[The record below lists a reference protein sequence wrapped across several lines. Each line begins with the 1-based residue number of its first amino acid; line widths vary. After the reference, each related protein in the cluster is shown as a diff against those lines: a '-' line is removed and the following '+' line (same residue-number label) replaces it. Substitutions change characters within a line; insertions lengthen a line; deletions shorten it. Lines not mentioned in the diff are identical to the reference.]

1 MKTEFFISNVRNFVI
16 KTKGGDKNIRIFFM
30 KTGIGARKKNIRKP
44 LAKRKRWPT
53 FIGETKTRKN
63 HLKIPIDMKTRD
75 FFILPL
81 ALGLLATCD
90 DGPADDMIW
99 DFACYEMRVEVVDEA
114 GNDLLNPATAGNIL
128 DDSVRVVYG
137 GVSYSRDT
145 NLIQTRYLPPAP
157 LALRYYKVETTGQYR
172 MAFGEFTP
180 TDDHENDAFTIE
192 WGDGTADKV
201 AFDCYISWDGDNQ
214 PTVHKKIYLNG
225 EPMAG
230 EDYLVRIV
238 R

>member
-1 MKTEFFISNVRNFVI
+1 
-16 KTKGGDKNIRIFFM
+16 
-30 KTGIGARKKNIRKP
+30 
-44 LAKRKRWPT
+44 
-53 FIGETKTRKN
+53 
-63 HLKIPIDMKTRD
+63 MKTRD

-81 ALGLLATCD
+81 ALGLLAACD
-90 DGPADDMIW
+90 DESEPVDDMIW
-99 DFACYEMRVEVVDEA
+99 DFACYEMRIEVVDEA